1 MGRTIEGVTA
11 FRLGLL
17 AFIAVLL
24 PALGRPVQAQRQP
37 LPPREQ
43 NAVNRAIEH
52 GVEYLKK
59 TQLGN
64 GAWPQLNKGKHAV
77 GYAALPGLTLLEC
90 DVPAGDPA
98 VQRTARFLRSYAA
111 RTKLDATYELSLAIL
126 FLDRLGDPKDE
137 KIIREFALRLI
148 AGQSATGGW
157 GYKCPILS
165 TGDSR
170 DLLAVLRRLEP
181 PPEGMPLLAG
191 GDAPHM
197 PGIAAKPRKNIG
209 DLAPIA
215 QRPGGP
221 PLEGTTARPGNRP
234 LSDTTANPGAGESRF
249 LQSPTAGNPSLWRD
263 WLGFSP
269 TNSSIDLPDAAPH
282 KKDLKKGDK
291 NKAKDAKPNADK
303 AADAKAAD
311 AKAADDKA
319 APQQRKRLSIPA
331 RLQKLPVVQDPAQH
345 LLQDPAKKAH
355 DLILTT
361 TDNSNTQFAILA
373 LWTAQRHGVPMKRTL
388 NLIVR
393 RYVTSQNADGGW
405 GYHYRFGGGEATS
418 PQMTCVGLIGLAVGH
433 GLANPAAA
441 GQQVRDPRILNGFVT
456 LSKHIGQP
464 ADRLINLPL
473 ENLYYLWSLERVAV
487 LYDLPAIGD
496 KDWYRWGA
504 EILVANQNNLA
515 GNWAEG
521 KYPGSSPPLDTCLA
535 LLFLKRANLV
545 KDLTARLPFN
555 PADLNDGVRKQLAP
569 PSAKKPEEPIEKL
582 TAATEPP
589 KPSKPA
595 EPDTPLSKPVAQ
607 LADTT
612 ATPAEDAPES
622 PGNSKTKVALLC
634 LLLFAVLVGGG
645 LFVFLIVI
653 NREKKDAEEDEGERP
668 RRKPKGAK
676 KKRKSKSMA
685 SGQD

>member
-11 FRLGLL
+11 FRLGLA
-17 AFIAVLL
+17 AFLAVLL

-37 LPPREQ
+37 LPAREQ
-43 NAVNRAIEH
+43 NAVNRAIER

-64 GAWPQLNKGKHAV
+64 GAWPEPNKAKHAV

-90 DVPAGDPA
+90 DVPASDPA

-111 RTKLDATYELSLAIL
+111 RTKLDATYELALAIL

-137 KIIREFALRLI
+137 KIIQVFALRLI

-157 GYKCPILS
+157 GYKCPILNVA
-165 TGDSR
+165 DHR
-170 DLLAVLRRLEP
+170 DLLALLRRLEP

-191 GDAPHM
+191 GDPPNM
-197 PGIAAKPRKNIG
+197 PGIAARPRKNLG
-209 DLAPIA
+209 DLAPVA
-215 QRPGGP
+215 QRPGGE
-221 PLEGTTARPGNRP
+221 PLEGTTARPGNPP
-234 LSDTTANPGAGESRF
+234 LSDTTAGPGAGESRF
-249 LQSPTAGNPSLWRD
+249 LQSPTSSGPSRWRD
-263 WLGFSP
+263 WLGFSQ
-269 TNSSIDLPDAAPH
+269 TNSSIDLPDAAPY

-291 NKAKDAKPNADK
+291 NKAKDAKPDDDK

-311 AKAADDKA
+311 AKAANNKA
-319 APQQRKRLSIPA
+319 SPQQRKPPIIPPRL
-331 RLQKLPVVQDPAQH
+331 RTLPVVQDPVQH
-345 LLQDPAKKAH
+345 ILQDPKEKGH

-433 GLANPAAA
+433 GLANPAA
-441 GQQVRDPRILNGFVT
+441 GQPVRDPRILNGFVA

-464 ADRLINLPL
+464 ADRLVNLPM

-487 LYDLPAIGD
+487 LYDLPTIGD

-504 EILVANQNNLA
+504 EVLVANQNLA
-515 GNWAEG
+515 GNWADG
-521 KYPGSSPPLDTCLA
+521 KYPGNSLPLDTCLA

-555 PADLNDGVRKQLAP
+555 PADLNDSVMQKLAP
-569 PSAKKPEEPIEKL
+569 PPAKKPEEPIEKS
-582 TAATEPP
+582 TATPESPE
-589 KPSKPA
+589 PSKPS
-595 EPDTPLSKPVAQ
+595 EPDTLVSKPVDQ
-607 LADTT
+607 LAGTT
-612 ATPAEDAPES
+612 ATPAEDAPAS
-622 PGNSKTKVALLC
+622 TGNSKLIKVLLC

-645 LFVFLIVI
+645 LFVFLII
-653 NREKKDAEEDEGERP
+653 ANREKKDEEEDEDERP

-676 KKRKSKSMA
+676 KKRKSNSMA